1 MNDIDAIR
9 QVCMD
14 YVEGWY
20 EADSQRMRRSLHPAL
35 VKRMLRR
42 ESPGGL
48 EYLNYLTQD
57 EMVAATEKGGG
68 SRVLPE
74 QRNYEIIIQDKYE
87 EIAMVKAV
95 NPHWIDYLHLVKIN
109 GQWLIAN
116 VLYTKNREN
125 E

>member
-1 MNDIDAIR
+1 MKDIDAIR
-9 QVCMD
+9 QACLD

-35 VKRMLRR
+35 VKRMLKR
-42 ESPGGL
+42 ESPDGL

-57 EMVAATEKGGG
+57 EMVAATENGGG
-68 SRVLPE
+68 SRVPPE
-74 QRNYEIIIQDKYE
+74 QRAYDIVILDKYE
-87 EIAMVKAV
+87 EIAMVKAA
-95 NPHWIDYLHLVKIN
+95 NPHWIDYLHLVNTN